1 MPLASIA
8 PSSFPA
14 SLSGLGMWVVVQEQQ
29 RAKISLQMTNVP
41 AWKQF
46 YPTACCVSF
55 EYLELIF
62 RRILTGCCYWPSARS
77 FIGVLVLL
85 IIKLPKVDFC
95 LNHNLSELGK
105 WELQFCIFFSSERT
119 CYPERQFNKSFFFSH
134 KILMSAFLKGRDRT
148 FFFFFSQQT
157 FNPDFGK
164 DEGRN
169 LTYKLQAY
177 NCNLSENRKK

>member
-1 MPLASIA
+1 MFL
-8 PSSFPA
+8 
-14 SLSGLGMWVVVQEQQ
+14 LGNNFIQQ
-29 RAKISLQMTNVP
+29 HAVFHLN
-41 AWKQF
+41 
-46 YPTACCVSF
+46 

-119 CYPERQFNKSFFFSH
+119 CYPERQFNKSFFFPQNLNVS
-134 KILMSAFLKGRDRT
+134 IFKGQRQN
-148 FFFFFSQQT
+148 FFFF
-157 FNPDFGK
+157 PA
-164 DEGRN
+164 N
-169 LTYKLQAY
+169 LQPWFWKGW
-177 NCNLSENRKK
+177 RKESNIQITSIQL